1 MKRHIFA
8 FSAALMLLAFSPIE
22 ELAIGSKLPKADVK
36 MTDIS
41 GKEISLGNTLTKN
54 GLLVMFSCNT
64 CPYVIKNQERTRQIL
79 AYAQSKKMGVA
90 VVNSNEGSREKAD
103 SYDAMKAYAK
113 DQQYNWIYAVDK
125 NHILADAFGATRTP
139 ECFLFDG
146 NGVLV
151 YHGAIDDSP
160 TDAAAVKRTHLKE
173 AIDEMIAAKQVAVT
187 TSRSVGCSIKRLSN
201 P

>member
-1 MKRHIFA
+1 MKRLFIA
-8 FSAALMLLAFSPIE
+8 ISAASLLLAFAPIE
-22 ELAIGSKLPKADVK
+22 ELSIGSKLPTADIK

-41 GKEISLGNTLTKN
+41 GREITLGNTLTKN

-79 AYAQSKKMGVA
+79 TYAQSKKIGVA
-90 VVNSNEGSREKAD
+90 VLNSNEAYRGKED

-113 DQQYNWIYAVDK
+113 DQHYNWIYAVDK
-125 NHILADAFGATRTP
+125 NHVLADAFGATRTP

-146 NGVLV
+146 NGVLL

-160 TDAAAVKRTHLKE
+160 TDATAVKRTHLKE
-173 AIDEMIAAKQVAVT
+173 AIDEMMAGKQVSVT
-187 TSRSVGCSIKRLSN
+187 TSRSIGCAIKRLSN